1 MNKIK
6 VILVDKRELFRQGL
20 AKILEGELSVHLE
33 ATCSCGLEGIEKA
46 GELKPDVILLDT
58 ELSDCSY
65 LEVTRRIHEV
75 SSQTRIIVLT
85 HSETAKDLFSALR
98 MGIRGYVSK
107 DTKVEDLA
115 KTITLV
121 HEGKIVV
128 SPPMSDTLLDHFSQ
142 FTLPYEVVGGKQV
155 FNLSSRE
162 IEILNLAAK
171 GASNQEIA
179 DSLFIT
185 KNTVKVHMRRI
196 MQKLSVHNRRRAVA
210 LIMEKG
216 MIPQVTNMVQQPH

>member
-6 VILVDKRELFRQGL
+6 VMLVDKRELFRQGL
-20 AKILEGELSVHLE
+20 AKILEAELNMHLG

-58 ELSDCSY
+58 ELSDFSY

-75 SSQTRIIVLT
+75 SPQTRIIILT

-98 MGIRGYVSK
+98 MGVRAYVSK
-107 DTKVEDLA
+107 NIKVGDLT

-121 HEGKIVV
+121 HEGKIII
-128 SPPMSDTLLDHFSQ
+128 SPPMSGTLLDHFSQ
-142 FTLPYEVVGGKQV
+142 FTQPYEMVGGKQV

-162 IEILNLAAK
+162 IEILGLVAK

-196 MQKLSVHNRRRAVA
+196 MQKLNVHSRRRAVA

-216 MIPQVTNMVQQPH
+216 MVPQVTNMVQQPR

>member
-6 VILVDKRELFRQGL
+6 VMLVDKRELFRQGL
-20 AKILEGELSVHLE
+20 AKILEEELSVHLE
-33 ATCSCGLEGIEKA
+33 TTCSCGLEGIEKA
-46 GELKPDVILLDT
+46 GELRPDVILLDT
-58 ELSDCSY
+58 ELSDFNY

-75 SSQTRIIVLT
+75 SPQTRIIVLT

-98 MGIRGYVSK
+98 LGIRAYVSK
-107 DTKVEDLA
+107 DIKVEDLA

-121 HEGKIVV
+121 HEGKIVI
-128 SPPMSDTLLDHFSQ
+128 SSPMSGTLLDHFSQ
-142 FTLPYEVVGGKQV
+142 FTQPYEVVEGEQV

-162 IEILNLAAK
+162 IEILSLVAK

-196 MQKLSVHNRRRAVA
+196 MQKLSVHNRQRAVA

-216 MIPQVTNMVQQPH
+216 MVPQVTNMVQQPH